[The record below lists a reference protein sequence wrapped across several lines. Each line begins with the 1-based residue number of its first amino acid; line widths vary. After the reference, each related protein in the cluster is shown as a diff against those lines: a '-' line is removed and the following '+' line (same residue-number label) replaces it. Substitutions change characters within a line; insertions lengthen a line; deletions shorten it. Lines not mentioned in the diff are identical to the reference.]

1 MDQRLMNASEQ
12 IWTVP
17 YSFSKSTKEVFNVQ
31 KAWHS
36 PNRLSIMVHG
46 QAFRI
51 ITCQPTY
58 ARSGSVGMSPWEHL
72 LVPSHSVCVQMYLDN
87 IVSILH
93 FSIF

>member
-1 MDQRLMNASEQ
+1 MIPTKKTTLTVIIEMREGMDKRLMKASEK

-36 PNRLSIMVHG
+36 PNRSSIMVHG

-51 ITCQPTY
+51 IT
-58 ARSGSVGMSPWEHL
+58 
-72 LVPSHSVCVQMYLDN
+72 
-87 IVSILH
+87 
-93 FSIF
+93 